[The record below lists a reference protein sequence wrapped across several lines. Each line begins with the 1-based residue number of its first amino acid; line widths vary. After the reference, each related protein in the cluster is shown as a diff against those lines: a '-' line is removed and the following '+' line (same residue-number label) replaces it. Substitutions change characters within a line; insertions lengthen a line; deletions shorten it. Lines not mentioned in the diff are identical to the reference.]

1 MEDFADKAKNL
12 SHSKKQEIRG
22 AVADALSRG
31 IVLTREQID
40 EAVATMI
47 YMDELFGRD

>member
-1 MEDFADKAKNL
+1 MKDFADKAKNL
-12 SHSKKQEIRG
+12 SHYQKQDIRR
-22 AVADALSRG
+22 AVADALGRG
-31 IVLTREQID
+31 EVLTRVQID